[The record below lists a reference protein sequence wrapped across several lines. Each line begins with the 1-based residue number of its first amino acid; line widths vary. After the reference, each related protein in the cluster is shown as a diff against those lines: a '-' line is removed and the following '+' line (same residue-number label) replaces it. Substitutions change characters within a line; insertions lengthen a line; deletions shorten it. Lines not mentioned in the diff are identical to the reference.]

1 MISGGSSAKCTW
13 RDPPAVRSLGC
24 LLYVMLSGLMPFWG
38 SDMKDVL
45 SKTRCAAYTMDA
57 SEWDAVSKEAKNLVD
72 RLLTVDVEKRA
83 TADDVFNHPWM
94 AADARVRKVHLPHFC
109 ANRRRYSMRRKFKA
123 AVIAVIAER
132 RLLKLGNVRIVERA
146 NTLSE
151 EQLESAFP
159 SKESA
164 TSTGQPHLKKV
175 ASLTSSGLDKTEYK
189 GKACDEKP
197 ASGGWFSYK

>member
-1 MISGGSSAKCTW
+1 MRKH
-13 RDPPAVRSLGC
+13 AVVSRFTRFLG
-24 LLYVMLSGLMPFWG
+24 LLQQP
-38 SDMKDVL
+38 
-45 SKTRCAAYTMDA
+45 C
-57 SEWDAVSKEAKNLVD
+57 E
-72 RLLTVDVEKRA
+72 
-83 TADDVFNHPWM
+83 
-94 AADARVRKVHLPHFC
+94 
-109 ANRRRYSMRRKFKA
+109 ANRASDAKFKA

-197 ASGGWFSYK
+197 ASGGWFS

>member
-1 MISGGSSAKCTW
+1 MGIVW
-13 RDPPAVRSLGC
+13 RN
-24 LLYVMLSGLMPFWG
+24 SGL
-38 SDMKDVL
+38 
-45 SKTRCAAYTMDA
+45 A
-57 SEWDAVSKEAKNLVD
+57 SSGCFRSIMVD

-197 ASGGWFSYK
+197 KSSGGWFS

>member
-1 MISGGSSAKCTW
+1 MHVARPAGRHAGPVCGQARFAFAQVTEAIGHCHLHGVVH
-13 RDPPAVRSLGC
+13 RDLKPENV
-24 LLYVMLSGLMPFWG
+24 LYV
-38 SDMKDVL
+38 DVA
-45 SKTRCAAYTMDA
+45 C
-57 SEWDAVSKEAKNLVD
+57 
-72 RLLTVDVEKRA
+72 RA
-83 TADDVFNHPWM
+83 EVINHPWM

-197 ASGGWFSYK
+197 KSSGGWFS

>member
-1 MISGGSSAKCTW
+1 
-13 RDPPAVRSLGC
+13 
-24 LLYVMLSGLMPFWG
+24 
-38 SDMKDVL
+38 MKDVL

-57 SEWDAVSKEAKNLVD
+57 LEWDAVSKEAKNLVD

-109 ANRRRYSMRRKFKA
+109 ANRKTRCVVNLKPRSCDDRRTGSEARQRPYRRKG
-123 AVIAVIAER
+123 ER
-132 RLLKLGNVRIVERA
+132 RSRSSWRRVPVERIRNINGTA
-146 NTLSE
+146 
-151 EQLESAFP
+151 
-159 SKESA
+159 
-164 TSTGQPHLKKV
+164 HLKKV

-197 ASGGWFSYK
+197 ASGGWFS